1 MKRLIDLFLRVGGAC
16 VAIGAGAMG
25 LALMTASTASAQAAY
40 GSYIGV
46 GPSVGLT
53 QGAPGEGRQISA
65 VVAARYKLLEV
76 PLSIRTQALLF
87 SGTTAIVPTI
97 SYDIPLNWQTDAY
110 IGAGY
115 SFSNGDQPSPIGNK
129 NAIVLQPGI
138 DYVLPDSNIVVF
150 GNALIAFDAYRTAGG
165 TAVSLQ
171 GGVGLRF

>member
-1 MKRLIDLFLRVGGAC
+1 MQRLRNLFLRVGG
-16 VAIGAGAMG
+16 VSLAIGTSVIG
-25 LALMTASTASAQAAY
+25 LTLTTSSPASAQAAY
-40 GSYIGV
+40 GSYVGV

-53 QGAPGEGRQISA
+53 QGAAGEGRQISA
-65 VVAARYKLLEV
+65 VIAARYKLLEV
-76 PLSIRTQALLF
+76 PISLRTQALLF

-138 DYVLPDSNIVVF
+138 DYSLPDSNIVVF